1 MLLAEDDADVR
12 RFMKSVLD
20 KFGYRV
26 ITATDGKEA
35 VHKYRKHRGR
45 VELLLFDL
53 VMPRKTGKKAYE
65 EIRKMTPDIKVLFS
79 SGYAPDI
86 IRQRAL
92 LDDNMPVAYKPISPT
107 DLLAKVRDVLDKGK
121 ASQG

>member
-1 MLLAEDDADVR
+1 
-12 RFMKSVLD
+12 
-20 KFGYRV
+20 
-26 ITATDGKEA
+26 
-35 VHKYRKHRGR
+35 
-45 VELLLFDL
+45 
-53 VMPRKTGKKAYE
+53 
-65 EIRKMTPDIKVLFS
+65 MTTDIKVLFS